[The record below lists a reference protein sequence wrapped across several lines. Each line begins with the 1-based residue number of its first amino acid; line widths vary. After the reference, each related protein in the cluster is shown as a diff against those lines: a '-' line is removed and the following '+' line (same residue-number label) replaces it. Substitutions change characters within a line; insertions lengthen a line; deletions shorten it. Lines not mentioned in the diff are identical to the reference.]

1 MKVKSNPF
9 LMESNCMK
17 MYRAGLRGGREKNE
31 HGKVKRKGNEKLH
44 LCARADRQR
53 GREVRKREEG

>member
-1 MKVKSNPF
+1 
-9 LMESNCMK
+9 MK
-17 MYRAGLRGGREKNE
+17 MYRAGLRGGREKNK
-31 HGKVKRKGNEKLH
+31 HGKVKRKGNEKLR